1 MLLATIQ
8 LLIVIATNERLDCLA
23 TNPVAGLPS
32 ASMKASTAC
41 FMWGQVMINI
51 TPYTSLLNHRLAD
64 NPVTAQSQLPVL
76 PIDAAGAFTG
86 AATESNVS
94 ILSRQLSEAAARAET
109 RGAGHLDSISGD
121 GYFMGKAQHDAEVPK
136 TDSLELISRAKQ
148 ATDFLNGSDSNP
160 FKGLSLDQLSLIARD
175 EGGPF
180 TLNERR
186 AAWGE
191 ANSLTILNARASSSA
206 PAPDSRR
213 DLMISRLFNGS
224 EPEVADPKTNRNDR
238 HRNEYLTRDD
248 RDILSQ
254 MYAYADSEGADLDY
268 VDNVAGWLAHYRGHD
283 NGRTINNANNG
294 KGYNSEGYMI
304 TVNFKEKDAA
314 IASRILNSTAINST
328 RLDQG
333 FLRHFLDPGQG
344 ALIHHGGMAFLEQM
358 VIKFS
363 NEAATQPS
371 LGNEF
376 AQYTSIDINDNIV
389 ITVHKDKK
397 LPPFEPLVINDNG
410 VWSVTEKGRAAGYSL
425 DPQTGRARWADPT
438 AVVQQPSGSIADTP
452 AGQRPNSFILEAL
465 SGNRNQPDARPIWL
479 SSLFRLI
486 QNYRP

>member
-1 MLLATIQ
+1 
-8 LLIVIATNERLDCLA
+8 
-23 TNPVAGLPS
+23 
-32 ASMKASTAC
+32 
-41 FMWGQVMINI
+41 
-51 TPYTSLLNHRLAD
+51 
-64 NPVTAQSQLPVL
+64 
-76 PIDAAGAFTG
+76 
-86 AATESNVS
+86 
-94 ILSRQLSEAAARAET
+94 
-109 RGAGHLDSISGD
+109 
-121 GYFMGKAQHDAEVPK
+121 
-136 TDSLELISRAKQ
+136 
-148 ATDFLNGSDSNP
+148 
-160 FKGLSLDQLSLIARD
+160 
-175 EGGPF
+175 
-180 TLNERR
+180 
-186 AAWGE
+186 
-191 ANSLTILNARASSSA
+191 
-206 PAPDSRR
+206 
-213 DLMISRLFNGS
+213 
-224 EPEVADPKTNRNDR
+224 
-238 HRNEYLTRDD
+238 
-248 RDILSQ
+248 
-254 MYAYADSEGADLDY
+254 
-268 VDNVAGWLAHYRGHD
+268 
-283 NGRTINNANNG
+283 
-294 KGYNSEGYMI
+294 MI

-314 IASRILNSTAINST
+314 IASRILNGTAINST

-465 SGNRNQPDARPIWL
+465 SGNRDQPDARPIWL
-479 SSLFRLI
+479 SSLFKLI